1 VRYAAYA
8 LLAVLGVA
16 VGIAG
21 ALVQDAWFPG
31 GLLLAL
37 AGSAG
42 LFWGGAKLTR
52 NRVGA
57 ALPAGLWLATVLFL
71 SSARPEGDF
80 LFANG
85 IAPYVYLLG
94 GSMAGVMCATLTQP
108 GFTDGRTP
116 GAP

>member
-1 VRYAAYA
+1 MKYAAYP

-37 AGSAG
+37 AGSAA
-42 LFWGGAKLTR
+42 LFWGGTRLTGD
-52 NRVGA
+52 RVGA
-57 ALPAGLWLATVLFL
+57 VVPAGLWLVTVLLL

-85 IAPYVYLLG
+85 LAPYAYLLG
-94 GSMAGVMCATLTQP
+94 GSMAGVMCATLAAP
-108 GFTDGRTP
+108 GFAGDRTT
-116 GAP
+116 GAR